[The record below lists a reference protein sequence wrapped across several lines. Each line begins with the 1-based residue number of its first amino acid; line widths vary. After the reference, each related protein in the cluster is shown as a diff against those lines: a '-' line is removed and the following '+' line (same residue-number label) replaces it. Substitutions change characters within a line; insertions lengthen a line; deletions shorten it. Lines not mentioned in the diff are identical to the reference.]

1 MKGKLAFLALLST
14 IVTVGG
20 VYATWTFAE
29 GNTAAS
35 HTTTTVGMTGV
46 NAATEKGS
54 LSVMASTYKA
64 LIDDSD
70 NNHLPDLKT
79 EGVVT
84 ITFTPS
90 ASASEEVKTQGI
102 DVKFVITY
110 VANTGGPATL
120 EEWKYDGTQIFDI
133 TYTTATPYHL
143 DKEDAV
149 LSGGVFTWT
158 INSADVG
165 IVLHENFDDKL
176 IDTLDDYNALSTELN
191 KGHFQLTV
199 EECTDGI

>member
-1 MKGKLAFLALLST
+1 MKGKLALLALLST
-14 IVTVGG
+14 VVTVGG

-46 NAATEKGS
+46 NASTEKGS
-54 LSVMASTYKA
+54 LSVMAATYKA

-79 EGVVT
+79 EGTVT

-90 ASASEEVKTQGI
+90 ASASEDIKANGI
-102 DVKFVITY
+102 DVKFVISY
-110 VANTGGPATL
+110 VANAGGPATL
-120 EEWKYDGTQIFDI
+120 EEWVYDGTQIFDI
-133 TYTTATPYHL
+133 TYTATTPYHL

-149 LSGGVFTWT
+149 KGTDGVFTWT

-165 IVLHENFDDKL
+165 IVLHEDFDDKL
-176 IDTLDDYNALSTELN
+176 IDTLDDYNALSAELN

-199 EECTDGI
+199 EECLD